1 MAGGGRVYA
10 MFDYPR
16 PLVNHAGSAR
26 LFPATMA
33 RNTRKSAGATSG
45 ECGDPAALLDERSP
59 HWSLCGADY
68 LPYRISLLA
77 RLLDRRTTRMLA
89 QEFRMSVAEWRVLAQ
104 LAMSSPSSVRDL
116 AEQAWVDR
124 AEVSRASASLVR
136 RGYVRRLSNPEDRR
150 GPLLAS
156 TSAGNALFR
165 RIRPRRAAFHR
176 SLTARLGRSQL
187 AALERALLALARA
200 CLTASELESPAVD
213 AHAKRVRT

>member
-1 MAGGGRVYA
+1 M
-10 MFDYPR
+10 
-16 PLVNHAGSAR
+16 R
-26 LFPATMA
+26 LGCSLRTTV
-33 RNTRKSAGATSG
+33 RNTRKFAGATSG
-45 ECGDPAALLDERSP
+45 ECGDPAALLDQGSP
-59 HWSLCGADY
+59 YWSLRGADY
-68 LPYRISLLA
+68 LPYRISLVA

-136 RGYVRRLSNPEDRR
+136 RGYVRRLSNPRDRR

-156 TSAGNALFR
+156 TSAGNAVFR

-176 SLTARLGRSQL
+176 SLIARLERPQL
-187 AALERALLALARA
+187 AALEQALLALARA
-200 CLTASELESPAVD
+200 CATEFARLRPAPAAD
-213 AHAKRVRT
+213 SRPKRARS